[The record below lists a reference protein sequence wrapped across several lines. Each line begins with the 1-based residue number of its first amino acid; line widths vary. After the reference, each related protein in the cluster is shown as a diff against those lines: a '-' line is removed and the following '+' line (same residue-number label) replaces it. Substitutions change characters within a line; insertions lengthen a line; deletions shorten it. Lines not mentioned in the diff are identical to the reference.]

1 MIFKHTP
8 LPWRLE
14 MRRDVWGVIGAGE
27 LPICT
32 FPATAPEL
40 ADEQIANMNLVKAA
54 PVLLHALVALHRIC
68 RDCDLE
74 HEAER
79 PTEEQ
84 YTAAMDAA
92 EEALAAIG
100 TNVGVE
106 RPASS
111 DDGNADTP

>member
-14 MRRDVWGVIGAGE
+14 MRGDVWGVIGAGE

-32 FPATAPEL
+32 FPATVPEL
-40 ADEQIANMNLVKAA
+40 AEEQIANINLVKAA
-54 PVLLHALVALHRIC
+54 PVLLDALVALHRIC

-84 YTAAMDAA
+84 YAAAMDAA
-92 EEALAAIG
+92 EVALAAVG
-100 TNVGVE
+100 PNVE
-106 RPASS
+106 AQPPAGSAGAPS
-111 DDGNADTP
+111 